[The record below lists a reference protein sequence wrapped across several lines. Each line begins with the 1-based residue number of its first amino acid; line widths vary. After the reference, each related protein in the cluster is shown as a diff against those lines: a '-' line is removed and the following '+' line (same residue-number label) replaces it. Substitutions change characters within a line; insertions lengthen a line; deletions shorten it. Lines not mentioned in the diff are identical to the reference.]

1 MAGIDRVTGRP
12 LDGFAHVAQSI
23 LVIFS
28 TLLGE
33 RIMRRHFGSSA
44 PALLGRLLNAPNIL
58 RFFALVSLA
67 IETWEP
73 RFRIARV
80 IPLATSPEDIRL
92 GRFSFAIE
100 GEYRPRGHL
109 GDPTPEGI
117 RRITF
122 AANDNGLRIQA
133 A

>member
-33 RIMRRHFGSSA
+33 RIMRRHFGSSG
-44 PALLGRLLNAPNIL
+44 PALLGRLLTAQNIL

-80 IPLATSPEDIRL
+80 IPLTTSPEDIRL
-92 GRFSFAIE
+92 GRFTFAIE
-100 GEYRPRGHL
+100 GEYR
-109 GDPTPEGI
+109 
-117 RRITF
+117 
-122 AANDNGLRIQA
+122 
-133 A
+133 